1 MAATNAH
8 TFNVTDQIQV
18 YSITKDAG
26 DKVTVSFNFA
36 AGALASGVTVASA
49 SAATITP
56 VDGTNAPTAS
66 APAVDG
72 SSHSVSTVIDAG
84 LPAWNT
90 TGTGRVKF
98 TATYS
103 NGDKREIDL
112 NVTIVQ
118 L

>member
-8 TFNVTDQIQV
+8 SFQVTDKLEV
-18 YSITKDAG
+18 YSIQKQPA
-26 DKVTVSFNFA
+26 DKVTVAFNFA
-36 AGALASGVTVASA
+36 AGALASGVTVSSV

-56 VDGTNAPTAS
+56 AGVDAPTAS

-72 SSHSVSTVIDAG
+72 TSHAASTVIDAG
-84 LPAWNT
+84 TTAWNT
-90 TGTGRVKF
+90 NGKGRISF

-112 NVTIVQ
+112 DVTIVQ